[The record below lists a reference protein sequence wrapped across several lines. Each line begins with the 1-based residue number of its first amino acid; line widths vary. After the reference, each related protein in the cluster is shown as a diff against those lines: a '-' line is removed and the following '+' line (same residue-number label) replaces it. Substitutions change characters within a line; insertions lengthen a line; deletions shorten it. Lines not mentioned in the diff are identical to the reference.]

1 VRCGPGFCGKTADSY
16 ASNKPLGASTTN
28 QAGGGLGQSTT
39 QQSALGQPSSTP
51 QIDIVHIRST
61 TKFDH
66 LQKLIQEEISQ
77 LDNAILNSQKTCE
90 DLGNLLASV
99 RAEGSQQAPGVD
111 YVTTKLEEL
120 EQGLENDAEAIVSF
134 REGENKQDEAEAK
147 CVFRAVDR
155 LKVPRQ
161 YQVAE
166 QSSGSGAVLGA
177 STLMNSTGLS
187 GWWNQPQTLRG
198 TRSTS
203 GIGGQPVQLVSED
216 VDDGSSAGPKN
227 LVDLFDARAEGFKE
241 VNQDQKRLLSE
252 IEDFVEGLEEKIIT
266 KEREVNE
273 RLNYGNANSAERRE
287 EEKER
292 QMNQLRF
299 VFGEVQKGL
308 FDAAEKVSTTRDG
321 IVELGLMR

>member
-1 VRCGPGFCGKTADSY
+1 MPVTGQVADSC
-16 ASNKPLGASTTN
+16 ASGKPFGASTTN
-28 QAGGGLGQSTT
+28 QASGPGQSTT
-39 QQSALGQPSSTP
+39 QQPSLGQPSSTP

-66 LQKLIQEEISQ
+66 LQKLIQDEISQ

-99 RAEGSQQAPGVD
+99 RAEGSQQSPGVD

-120 EQGLENDAEAIVSF
+120 EQGLENDAEAIVAF
-134 REGENKQDEAEAK
+134 REGENKRDEGEAK
-147 CVFRAVDR
+147 CVFRVVDR

-166 QSSGSGAVLGA
+166 QPSGNTSVLGT
-177 STLMNSTGLS
+177 STMNSTGLS

-198 TRSTS
+198 MRSTA
-203 GIGGQPVQLVSED
+203 GVGGQSVQLVSED
-216 VDDGSSAGPKN
+216 VDDSIFSGPKN
-227 LVDLFDARAEGFKE
+227 LIDLFDARAEGFAK
-241 VNQDQKRLLSE
+241 VNEAQKRLLSE
-252 IEDFVEGLEEKIIT
+252 IEDFVEGLEEKVIT

-273 RLNYGNANSAERRE
+273 RLNYGNAHAAGRRE

-299 VFGEVQKGL
+299 VFGEVQRGL
-308 FDAAEKVSTTRDG
+308 FDAADKVSTTRDG
-321 IVELGLMR
+321 IVELGLLR

>member
-1 VRCGPGFCGKTADSY
+1 MSGQSSNR
-16 ASNKPLGASTTN
+16 ASSGQPLGASTTN
-28 QAGGGLGQSTT
+28 HPTGLGQSTT
-39 QQSALGQPSSTP
+39 QQSFGQPSSTP

-61 TKFDH
+61 TKWDH
-66 LQKLIQEEISQ
+66 LQKLIQDEIVA
-77 LDNAILNSQKTCE
+77 LDNAILNSQKTCD
-90 DLGNLLASV
+90 DLGILLASV
-99 RAEGSQQAPGVD
+99 REEGSQQSPGVD

-134 REGENKQDEAEAK
+134 REGENKEDEGEAK

-166 QSSGSGAVLGA
+166 QSSGAASVLGT
-177 STLMNSTGLS
+177 STMNSTGLS

-198 TRSTS
+198 TRSTN
-203 GIGGQPVQLVSED
+203 GVGGQSVQLVNED
-216 VDDGSSAGPKN
+216 VDDGSSSGPKN
-227 LVDLFDARAEGFKE
+227 LVDLFDARAEGFSK
-241 VNQDQKRLLSE
+241 VNEDQKRLLSE
-252 IEDFVEGLEEKIIT
+252 IEDFVEGLEDKVIT

-273 RLNYGNANSAERRE
+273 RLNYGNANAAERRE

-299 VFGEVQKGL
+299 VFGEVQRGL
-308 FDAAEKVSTTRDG
+308 FDVADKVSTTRDG
-321 IVELGLMR
+321 IVELGLLR

>member
-1 VRCGPGFCGKTADSY
+1 M
-16 ASNKPLGASTTN
+16 
-28 QAGGGLGQSTT
+28 
-39 QQSALGQPSSTP
+39 
-51 QIDIVHIRST
+51 HIRST

-66 LQKLIQEEISQ
+66 LQKLIQDEIAS

-90 DLGNLLASV
+90 DLGNLLISV
-99 RAEGSQQAPGVD
+99 RTEGSQQAPGVD

-134 REGENKQDEAEAK
+134 REGENRWDEGEAK

-166 QSSGSGAVLGA
+166 QPSGSTSVLGT
-177 STLMNSTGLS
+177 STMNSTGLS

-198 TRSTS
+198 SRSTT
-203 GIGGQPVQLVSED
+203 GAGGQSVQLVNED
-216 VDDGSSAGPKN
+216 GDDSSSHGPKN
-227 LVDLFDARAEGFKE
+227 LIDLFHGRAEGFKK
-241 VNQDQKRLLSE
+241 VNQDQRRLLSE
-252 IEDFVEGLEEKIIT
+252 IEDFVEGLEEKVVT
-266 KEREVNE
+266 REREVNE
-273 RLNYGNANSAERRE
+273 RLNYGNVNAAQRRE

-299 VFGEVQKGL
+299 VFGEVQRGL

-321 IVELGLMR
+321 IAELELIR